1 MTLAEKQ
8 QQLIEDFSFFE
19 DPHERLT
26 AVIDRA
32 KKRPPLEA
40 GERVEANR
48 VHGCVSVVWLTG
60 TVRDGLCHFRSDADS
75 PLVRGLVALV
85 ADFFSGVPAAAIATS
100 DIDPLADL
108 RLIENL
114 SPTRRNGLTAVRA
127 AIRAFAEK
135 QAPPRKSD

>member
-19 DPHERLT
+19 DPHERLS

-32 KKRPPLEA
+32 KKVPPLGA
-40 GERVEANR
+40 AERVDSNR
-48 VHGCVSVVWLTG
+48 VFGCISVVWLTG

-85 ADFFSGVPAAAIATS
+85 ADFFSGVPATEITAS
-100 DIDPLADL
+100 DADPLAAL
-108 RLIENL
+108 RLLENL

-127 AIRAFAEK
+127 AIQAFATK
-135 QAPPRKSD
+135 HAHQTT